1 MATYLDMINRISDE
15 SLRSDMANQIKLCIQ
30 DAIGHYE
37 MERFWFNQF
46 RDRTLAVAPGQE
58 FYGEADQSDIPQVLE
73 FDAVTLTVG
82 STRWPLVKTGY
93 VEIEE
98 WNADASARGQP
109 THYAYWGRQIRLY
122 PVPDQAYQIRLSG
135 LFKLPALVA
144 DGDTNAWTEDAEQL
158 IRHRAKA
165 ILYSQYLR
173 DDANAGR
180 ASAMEMSAWERLS
193 SSAARRLA
201 SGDIRSSL

>member
-1 MATYLDMINRISDE
+1 MATYLDMINRIGDE
-15 SLRSDMANQIKLCIQ
+15 SLRSDLANQIKLCIQ

-37 MERFWFNQF
+37 VERFWFNQF
-46 RDRTLAVAPGQE
+46 RDRTFMTAAGQE
-58 FYGEADQSDIPQVLE
+58 FYGEADQSDIPRVLE
-73 FDAVTLTVG
+73 FDAVTLTVD

-93 VEIEE
+93 VEIEA

-122 PVPDQAYQIRLSG
+122 PVPDRAYQIRLSG

-144 DGDTNAWTEDAEQL
+144 DGDANAWTEDAEEL
-158 IRHRAKA
+158 VRHRAKA

-180 ASAMEMSAWERLS
+180 ATALERTAFERLS
-193 SSAARRLA
+193 ATTARRLA
-201 SGDIRSSL
+201 SGEIRPSL

>member
-1 MATYLDMINRISDE
+1 VANYLDMINRIGDE

-37 MERFWFNQF
+37 VERFWFNQF
-46 RDRTLAVAPGQE
+46 RDRAFATVAGQE
-58 FYGEADQSDIPQVLE
+58 FYGEADQSDIPQILE

-82 STRWPLVKTGY
+82 STRWPLSKIGY
-93 VEIEE
+93 VQLED

-109 THYAYWGRQIRLY
+109 THYAYWGKQIRLY
-122 PVPDQAYQIRLSG
+122 PVPDAAYQVRLSG

-144 DGDTNAWTEDAEQL
+144 DGDVNTWTEDAEEL
-158 IRHRAKA
+158 VRHRAKA
-165 ILYSQYLR
+165 ILYGQYLR

-180 ASAMEMSAWERLS
+180 ATALEMAALERLS
-193 SSAARRLA
+193 TTTARRLS
-201 SGDIRSSL
+201 SGDIRPSL

>member
-15 SLRSDMANQIKLCIQ
+15 SLRSDMASQIKLCIQ

-37 MERFWFNQF
+37 VERFWFNQF
-46 RDRTLAVAPGQE
+46 RDRTFMTTAGQE
-58 FYGEADQSDIPQVLE
+58 FYGEVDHVDIPLVLE
-73 FDAVTLTVG
+73 FDAATLTVG

-93 VEIEE
+93 VEIED

-122 PVPDQAYQIRLSG
+122 PVPDNAYQIRLSG

-144 DGDTNAWTEDAEQL
+144 DGDANAWTEDAEEL
-158 IRHRAKA
+158 VRHRAKA

-180 ASAMEMSAWERLS
+180 AAALEMTAFERLS
-193 SSAARRLA
+193 STTARRLA
-201 SGDIRSSL
+201 SGGIRPSL

>member
-1 MATYLDMINRISDE
+1 MASYLDMINRIGDE

-37 MERFWFNQF
+37 VERFWFNQF
-46 RDRTLAVAPGQE
+46 RDRTFATAAGQE
-58 FYGEADQSDIPQVLE
+58 FYGEADQVDIPQVLE
-73 FDAVTLTVG
+73 FDGATLTVG

-93 VEIEE
+93 VEIED

-122 PVPDQAYQIRLSG
+122 PVPDNAYQIRLSG

-144 DGDTNAWTEDAEQL
+144 DTDSNAWTEDAEEL

-180 ASAMEMSAWERLS
+180 ATALEMAAFERIS
-193 SSAARRLA
+193 STAARRLA
-201 SGDIRSSL
+201 TGGIRPSL

>member
-1 MATYLDMINRISDE
+1 MASYLDMINRISDE
-15 SLRSDMANQIKLCIQ
+15 SLRSDMAIQIKLCIQ

-37 MERFWFNQF
+37 GERLWFNQF
-46 RDRTLAVAPGQE
+46 RDRTFATVAGQE
-58 FYGEADQSDIPQVLE
+58 FYGEADLSDIPHVLE

-93 VEIEE
+93 VELED

-109 THYAYWGRQIRLY
+109 TRYAYWGRQIRLY
-122 PVPDQAYQIRLSG
+122 PVPDNAYEIRLSG
-135 LFKLPALVA
+135 LFKLPPLVA
-144 DGDTNAWTEDAEQL
+144 DGDTNAWTEEAEEL
-158 IRHRAKA
+158 IRQRAKA

-180 ASAMEMSAWERLS
+180 AAALEMAAFERLS
-193 SSAARRLA
+193 STTARRLA
-201 SGDIRSSL
+201 SGDIRPSL

>member
-1 MATYLDMINRISDE
+1 MASYLDMINRVGDE

-37 MERFWFNQF
+37 VERFWFNQF
-46 RDRTLAVAPGQE
+46 RDRTFMTAAGQE

-82 STRWPLVKTGY
+82 STRWPLAKTGY
-93 VEIEE
+93 VQLED
-98 WNADASARGQP
+98 WNADGSARGQP
-109 THYAYWGRQIRLY
+109 THFAYWGRQIRLY
-122 PVPDQAYQIRLSG
+122 PVPDGVYQIRLSG
-135 LFKLPALVA
+135 LFKLPTLVA
-144 DGDTNAWTEDAEQL
+144 DGDANAWTEDAEEL

-173 DDANAGR
+173 DDANAAR
-180 ASAMEMSAWERLS
+180 ATALEMAAVVADNRPTARRLS
-193 SSAARRLA
+193 S
-201 SGDIRSSL
+201 GEIRPSL